1 MRRHRQLIL
10 YQSILQA
17 LREPECPFC
26 TLLKDFQAD
35 RLQNHARDD
44 PHHLCNF
51 HVWGLAAVQ
60 EAPAAAQIFLR
71 LIEEAAL
78 LPNGNAGCD
87 ICRVVLAEE
96 ELRIRE
102 FVSCIMR
109 PEISRWL
116 AADAVLCIPHGIKLR
131 QKVPL
136 AVTPRIDT
144 IIERCRRRLA
154 GELERL
160 RDELEPIAVRTG
172 WGAVGR
178 AAEFLVCPRGL
189 RP

>member
-10 YQSILQA
+10 YRSILQV
-17 LREPECPFC
+17 LREPGCPFC
-26 TLLKDFQAD
+26 TFLKDFQAD

-87 ICRVVLAEE
+87 ICHLVMAEE

-116 AADAVLCIPHGIKLR
+116 AADPLLCIPHGIKLR
-131 QKVPL
+131 PKVPL
-136 AVTPRIDT
+136 VFTPRIDT
-144 IIERCRRRLA
+144 IIENCRQKLT
-154 GELERL
+154 GELQHL
-160 RDELEPIAVRTG
+160 RDELEPMPERAG